1 MKKVLPIMLA
11 MAATVMN
18 AQDFTADPAV
28 NSQIKASDLESITLT
43 WPEGTEVSIDDWSA
57 YMEIKTL
64 ESYEADM
71 ADDIYWSYVGYAF
84 SDTWEVNG
92 SSVTIHPDYYDITE
106 DGTYVVYLEYGSFVI
121 NGKASDV
128 IVLKYDVVADGAPKV
143 DLTVERQSKNGNIVL
158 TIPEGY
164 TLSSVAEDAQIVITD
179 GEDYVCDAEYVSCEG
194 NEIMLAPSR
203 ELENGSYY
211 VSVMDGTFVFNDGE
225 AVNAYIYG
233 RFTYDN
239 TPTGISEMS
248 NEAVQNIYNLQGM
261 RMHKIGRGLHVVNGK
276 IELK

>member
-1 MKKVLPIMLA
+1 MMLA

-18 AQDFTADPAV
+18 AQDFTANPAV
-28 NSQIKASDLESITLT
+28 GSQIKASDLESITLT
-43 WPEGTEVSIDDWSA
+43 WPEGTEVSVDEWSA

-71 ADDIYWSYVGYAF
+71 SEDIFWSYVGYAF
-84 SDTWEVNG
+84 GDTWEVNG

-128 IVLKYDVVADGAPKV
+128 IVLQYDVVADGAPKV
-143 DLTVERQSKNGNIVL
+143 ELVVEQKSKNGNIVL

-179 GEDYVCDAEYVSCEG
+179 GEDYVCNAEYVGSEG
-194 NEIMLAPSR
+194 NEILLAPSQQI
-203 ELENGSYY
+203 ENGSYY

-225 AVNAYIYG
+225 AVNAYIYS
-233 RFTYDN
+233 RFSYDG
-239 TPTGISEMS
+239 TSTSISAVN
-248 NEAVQNIYNLQGM
+248 NEAKQNIYNLHGM

-276 IELK
+276 VVLK